1 DDDEVFVAA
10 TFVCLDVPP
19 ITLPIRRSNP
29 VWTVRH
35 LQEMSAYPSCVFVKP
50 TPGYGA
56 AWQTKLELMDTM
68 ARAQRLITGRNARY
82 IPPAGLGARNRVWGY
97 VMKASVATV
106 LPRLL
111 VEREGHLDRIVV
123 ILDEK
128 TLQDEERHLFRTQLE
143 NMAQPIVEVILG
155 ARDVFPEHAV
165 PSERGYVG

>member
-1 DDDEVFVAA
+1 
-10 TFVCLDVPP
+10 
-19 ITLPIRRSNP
+19 
-29 VWTVRH
+29 
-35 LQEMSAYPSCVFVKP
+35 
-50 TPGYGA
+50 
-56 AWQTKLELMDTM
+56 
-68 ARAQRLITGRNARY
+68 
-82 IPPAGLGARNRVWGY
+82 

-111 VEREGHLDRIVV
+111 LKREVHLDRIVV

-165 PSERGYVG
+165 RLEAMAAAMPRGAGAISVAWTDEVSGTQYGGAMAVADSLASNLYQEIRKIDSRPGMSQALRAAGYEHFLTDATDVVVGPLNPQTVDRWERLTGLRAPK